1 MSNENLRVP
10 AHPGE
15 ILLVEFLIP
24 LNMSQQQLADAIFV
38 SFQRVNEIV
47 NGKRGITPSTALR
60 FSRFFG
66 NAAEFWMI
74 LQMKYDL
81 YRAKMKEEGILF
93 SIQCIR

>member
-1 MSNENLRVP
+1 MSNEKLRVP

-15 ILLVEFLIP
+15 ILLEEFLVP

-38 SFQRVNEIV
+38 PFQRVNEIV

-66 NAAEFWMI
+66 NMAEFWMN

-81 YRAKMKEEGILF
+81 YRAEMKEEAVLF
-93 SIQCIR
+93 SIECIK

>member
-15 ILLVEFLIP
+15 ILLTEFLVP
-24 LNMSQQQLADAIFV
+24 LKMSQQQLADAIFV
-38 SFQRVNEIV
+38 PFQRVNEIV
-47 NGKRGITPSTALR
+47 NEKRGITPSTALR

-66 NAAEFWMI
+66 NSAEFWMN
-74 LQMKYDL
+74 LQMEYDL
-81 YRAKMKEEGILF
+81 YRAEMKEEGILF